1 MSKSLIW
8 IEGSFIC
15 YLLIYF
21 QLALNVL
28 AHIAYRGGIILFVST
43 HPQFEELTQRTARD
57 CGEYFITRKW
67 RAGTL
72 TNSYM
77 LLGTT
82 RLVDLIVFL
91 HLPSLGR
98 KTQPVTE
105 AAMANIP
112 TIGVVDSDCNPNLIM
127 YPIPG
132 NDDSPSAVKLYCD
145 LFKKVVLKAKE
156 ARKAKEEGN
165 EELGE
170 IPLQEESENQDKE
183 TESNL

>member
-1 MSKSLIW
+1 M
-8 IEGSFIC
+8 
-15 YLLIYF
+15 
-21 QLALNVL
+21 
-28 AHIAYRGGIILFVST
+28 FVST
-43 HPQFEELTQRTARD
+43 HPQFEELTQHTARD

-82 RLVDLIVFL
+82 KLVDLIVFL
-91 HLPSLGR
+91 HLPPLGT

-132 NDDSPSAVKLYCD
+132 NDDSPSAVELYCD

-156 ARKAKEEGN
+156 LRKTKEEGG

-170 IPLQEESENQDKE
+170 IQLQEEVENQDEEK
-183 TESNL
+183 SNL

>member
-1 MSKSLIW
+1 MSHIW
-8 IEGSFIC
+8 NEWSVIY
-15 YLLIYF
+15 YLLISF

-43 HPQFEELTQRTARD
+43 HPQFEELTQRTARE

-82 RLVDLIVFL
+82 KLVDLIVFL
-91 HLPSLGR
+91 HLPSLGT

-112 TIGVVDSDCNPNLIM
+112 TIGIVDSDCNPNLIM

-132 NDDSPSAVKLYCD
+132 NDDSPSAVELYCD

-156 ARKAKEEGN
+156 VRKVKDEGDEEF
-165 EELGE
+165 GE
-170 IPLQEESENQDKE
+170 TQLQEDIENQHEDK
-183 TESNL
+183 SNL